1 VDKEE
6 LWGKMR
12 RDRIIMNI
20 KTKESNELKNKKSKE
35 WPKVAIIILNW
46 NGWKDTIECLE
57 SVVRNTYS
65 NYQVIVIDNGST
77 NASMEKIKE
86 WAEGKQEVLTPE
98 PTHPLY
104 HLSHPPVK
112 KPIPYIYYT
121 REEAERGGDIALE
134 EKATKEWQER
144 RKTNSKELNPTP
156 LYPLVLIQTGENLGF
171 AGGNNVGVRYT
182 IKKDEY
188 DYILLLNND
197 TVINPN
203 FLNELVEYYDDSTG
217 ICAPIIFKYN
227 NTNKIWSSGGKYN
240 IFLGTYTN
248 IATLI
253 KEKQRETNFISG
265 CCWLIKQE
273 IFKKIGLLDNTYFLY
288 SEDVDF
294 CYRLKQLGYKLKI
307 IPSSSIFHKISKT
320 TGVDSTLMF
329 YYFHRSKLMFIYKNY
344 SGIKKFFYLNLNIA
358 IRYLR
363 IFEYFIKGKKPLSKS
378 IIKALREYK
387 DV

>member
-1 VDKEE
+1 MKV
-6 LWGKMR
+6 
-12 RDRIIMNI
+12 
-20 KTKESNELKNKKSKE
+20 KTKESNKLKNKMPKE
-35 WPKVAIIILNW
+35 WLKVAIIILNW

-98 PTHPLY
+98 PSHLLY
-104 HLSHPPVK
+104 YLSHPPVK

-121 REEAERGGDIALE
+121 REEAERGGNFELE

-144 RKTNSKELNPTP
+144 RKTNSKELNPTSTWP
-156 LYPLVLIQTGENLGF
+156 LIFIQTGENLGF

-203 FLNELVEYYDDSTG
+203 FLNKLVEYYDDSTG

-240 IFLGTYTN
+240 IFLGTYAN

-265 CCWLIKQE
+265 CCWLIKQKL
-273 IFKKIGLLDNTYFLY
+273 FKKIGLLDDVYFLY

-294 CYRLKQLGYKLKI
+294 CYRLKQVGYKLKI

-320 TGVDSTLMF
+320 TGVDFTLMF

-363 IFEYFIKGKKPLSKS
+363 IFEYFIKGKKPLSIS

-387 DV
+387 NV